1 MLNNPIDVKRT
12 YGSSLVPAQMWDSL
26 RSEVE
31 GLFDRFAMG
40 FASPEFRPLEHF
52 WPRSMTGC
60 ATLNVDV
67 FKTDK
72 AYIITAEIPG
82 VDEKDLEID
91 VSDDAVMVSGKKL
104 RKIEETEENDLYIS
118 ERSYGAFQ
126 RTFALPK
133 DADRKN
139 VSAKYA
145 YGILTVTIPR
155 LALADNLH
163 RIHVK
168 AA

>member
-12 YGSSLVPAQMWDSL
+12 YGSSLVPAKMWDSL

-31 GLFDRFAMG
+31 GLFDRFAVG

-52 WPRSMTGC
+52 WPRSMAGF
-60 ATLNVDV
+60 ASLNVDV

-91 VSDDAVMVSGKKL
+91 VSDDAVVVSGKKL
-104 RKIEETEENDLYIS
+104 RETETDNDLYIS
-118 ERSYGAFQ
+118 ERSYGTFQ

-139 VSAKYA
+139 VSAKYV
-145 YGILTVTIPR
+145 YGVLTVTIPR
-155 LALADNLH
+155 LAVANNLH